1 MLIGYQVW
9 SGRAACH
16 AWYASFTCPTGGRW
30 PCGPYCNDMT
40 PSHTPSPFFPATHGP
55 SSRRLLLVQ
64 ASRLALGGAL
74 GLVLHHAGAAPGYT
88 VTEAQLQQAVAKRF
102 PRRYPVG
109 GFLDIDAKTPRL
121 SLLPAKNRLAAQLQV
136 AATGPAL
143 PRAYQGVFDL
153 DFALRYQASDRTVR
167 ADQLRVTALQF
178 ENVPAQTSA
187 LLLMYGPQ
195 LAEQS
200 LQGAVLHQLKPEDL
214 ALPDGMGLQPDTIT
228 VTAQG
233 LVIAFVAKPL

>member
-1 MLIGYQVW
+1 MIFSNPPPQFAL
-9 SGRAACH
+9 A
-16 AWYASFTCPTGGRW
+16 TD
-30 PCGPYCNDMT
+30 GP
-40 PSHTPSPFFPATHGP
+40 P
-55 SSRRLLLVQ
+55 SRRLLLAK
-64 ASRLALGGAL
+64 ASRWVLGGAL
-74 GLVLHHAGAAPGYT
+74 GVMLHRAQAAPGYT
-88 VTEAQLQQAVAKRF
+88 VSEAQLQQAVAKRF
-102 PRRYPVG
+102 PRRYAIG
-109 GFLDIDAKTPRL
+109 GFLDIDAKAPRL
-121 SLLPAKNRLAAQLQV
+121 SLLPAKNRLAAQLQM

-167 ADQLRVTALQF
+167 ADQLRVNALQF

-187 LLLMYGPQ
+187 LLSMYGPQ

-233 LVIAFVAKPL
+233 LVISFVAKPL

>member
-1 MLIGYQVW
+1 MTHF
-9 SGRAACH
+9 SPPPPP
-16 AWYASFTCPTGGRW
+16 CPTNTF
-30 PCGPYCNDMT
+30 CN
-40 PSHTPSPFFPATHGP
+40 
-55 SSRRLLLVQ
+55 RRLLLVQ
-64 ASRLALGGAL
+64 SGRWALGSMLGLALHRAQ
-74 GLVLHHAGAAPGYT
+74 AAPGYT
-88 VTEAQLQQAVAKRF
+88 VTEAQLQQAVAQRF

-109 GFLDIDAKTPRL
+109 GLLNIDAKAPRL
-121 SLLPAKNRLAAQLQV
+121 SLLPAQNRLAAQLQV
-136 AATGPAL
+136 AVAGPAL
-143 PRAYQGVFDL
+143 PRTYQGMFDL

-167 ADQLRVTALQF
+167 ADQLRVNTLQF

-187 LLLMYGPQ
+187 LLSLYGPQ

-214 ALPDGMGLQPDTIT
+214 ALPDGMGLQPETIT